1 MKTETKNKIVAEIKS
16 EIAWRTQDN
25 PELSLSEN
33 GAAAKDLVE
42 HVSDLARAK
51 ERLNK
56 ADWTEWWFW
65 NRLSDREKLAIVKE
79 ARAK

>member
-33 GAAAKDLVE
+33 AAAAKDLVE

-56 ADWTEWWFW
+56 ADWTEWCLWFW
-65 NRLSDREKLAIVKE
+65 LSDREKLAIVKE